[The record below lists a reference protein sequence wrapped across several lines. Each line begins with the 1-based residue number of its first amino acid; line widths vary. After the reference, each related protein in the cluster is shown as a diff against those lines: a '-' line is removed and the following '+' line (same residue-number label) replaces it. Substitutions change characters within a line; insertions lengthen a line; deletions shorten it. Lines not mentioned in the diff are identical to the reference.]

1 MSRRVGIY
9 PGTFDPITNGH
20 TDIIRRA
27 LHVVDRLVIGVARN
41 DGKGPL
47 FSTDE
52 RVAIV
57 REEIPFLGEPDAA
70 ERIEVRPFSS
80 LLMSFAESVEAGVII
95 RGLRAV
101 SDFEYEFQM
110 AGMNAR
116 LNPRIETVFLMA
128 SDRFQ
133 FISSRFVKEIGAL
146 GGEVSHFVSPRVAV
160 RLLDRFNGGQTE
172 RRRRRL
178 SGLSSL
184 QPSSIFCTSASAP
197 AQS

>member
-1 MSRRVGIY
+1 MSKSRVGIY

-52 RVAIV
+52 RVEIV
-57 REEIPFLGEPDAA
+57 RDELAHLENGDA
-70 ERIEVRPFSS
+70 ERIEVRPFET
-80 LLMSFAESVEAGVII
+80 LLMSFAQSVGATVIL

-116 LNPRIETVFLMA
+116 LNPQIETVFLMA

-146 GGEVSHFVSPRVAV
+146 GGDVSHFVSPRVTARVLERYGVV
-160 RLLDRFNGGQTE
+160 R
-172 RRRRRL
+172 
-178 SGLSSL
+178 
-184 QPSSIFCTSASAP
+184 P
-197 AQS
+197 AGRS